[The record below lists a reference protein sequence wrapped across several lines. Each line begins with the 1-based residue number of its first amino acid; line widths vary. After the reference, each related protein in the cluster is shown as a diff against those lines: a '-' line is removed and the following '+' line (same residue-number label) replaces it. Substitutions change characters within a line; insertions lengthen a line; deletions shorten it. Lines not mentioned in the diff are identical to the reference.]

1 VPSASADGR
10 AAPTPPRT
18 GRRVP
23 PPRRPPPAART
34 ASRASDAGRSRRWAG
49 RVLSLLALALACAL
63 IWFLVELF
71 QPLHGSGHGSVA
83 VTIPPHSSAS
93 RIGDLLERKGVIA
106 SSFFFGL
113 RAALAG
119 DRGKLRAGTYDLRL
133 DMSYG
138 QVLSRLTRAPK
149 AARVTE
155 LTIVEGRRRAEI
167 ASLLHHQGVLGSY
180 LAATRRSRLLNPRSY
195 GAPRRVASLEGFLF
209 PSTYQLRAPIDVR
222 ALVADQLRTFK
233 REFATVDLSY
243 ARRHR
248 LSPYD
253 VLIVASMIQ
262 GEAQTK
268 RDLSLVASVIYNRLA
283 EGMPLGLDATTRYA
297 TGNFHRPLTDSQL
310 HSRSPYNTRV
320 HVGLPPGPIDNPG
333 LAAIEAAAHPAR
345 TNYLYFVV
353 KACGN
358 GAELFTSSYSQFLR
372 DAQQYQSARS
382 ARGGRSPVQC

>member
-1 VPSASADGR
+1 
-10 AAPTPPRT
+10 
-18 GRRVP
+18 
-23 PPRRPPPAART
+23 
-34 ASRASDAGRSRRWAG
+34 
-49 RVLSLLALALACAL
+49 
-63 IWFLVELF
+63 
-71 QPLHGSGHGSVA
+71 
-83 VTIPPHSSAS
+83 
-93 RIGDLLERKGVIA
+93 
-106 SSFFFGL
+106 
-113 RAALAG
+113 
-119 DRGKLRAGTYDLRL
+119 
-133 DMSYG
+133 
-138 QVLSRLTRAPK
+138 
-149 AARVTE
+149 